1 MRKLAYLALA
11 IFLIVGAFAVYTLV
25 SAVRKGAE
33 VIQNPIAALARQL
46 VIEATPV
53 ILPDPVT
60 IVNAINDK
68 AELVTASYEMQKVLT
83 AETNQEFLWGAF
95 GENMIFVAYGEV
107 VAGVDLTLLQPEDVV
122 VVDPDTVMI
131 HLPDAQVFPYPILD
145 NERSQVLDRETGLF
159 ADADPQ
165 LETQV
170 RQQAEVEILAAAL
183 EAGILERADG
193 NAEAYMQE
201 FLLGLGFENVTF
213 TDTIPPPADPFV
225 QEVPKGF
232 AVTPPPTPLVTPT
245 PLVVP
250 TP

>member
-25 SAVRKGAE
+25 SSVRRGSE
-33 VIQNPIAALARQL
+33 VITQPLVELARQL

-68 AELVTASYEMQKVLT
+68 ADLVTASYEMQKVIT
-83 AETNQEFLWGAF
+83 AETNQDFLWGAF
-95 GENMIFVAYGEV
+95 GENLIFVAYGEV
-107 VAGVDLTLLQPEDVV
+107 FAGVDLTQMQPADIV

-131 HLPDAQVFPYPILD
+131 HLPAVQVFPYPVLD
-145 NERSQVLDRETGLF
+145 NERSQILDRETGLF
-159 ADADPQ
+159 AEADPQ

-170 RQQAEVEILAAAL
+170 RQRAEQEILAAAL
-183 EAGILERADG
+183 EAGILETANE
-193 NAEAYMQE
+193 NAEAYMRE

-213 TDTIPPPADPFV
+213 TDTTPPPAPPFV
-225 QEVPKGF
+225 QEIPKGY
-232 AVTPPPTPLVTPT
+232 AVTPPPTPPITPM
-245 PLVVP
+245 P
-250 TP
+250 